1 MTDDLLER
9 AAKALREE
17 SEEGDAG
24 VRFTRAR
31 VMAGLQQNA
40 ARRRTRLAFA
50 LPLAACFAAATAFG
64 TMKARQTELW
74 HDVVEALG
82 FTQVD
87 EAPKQKP
94 KAPKRPTAPPKAIEA
109 PPVEAPPVEAP
120 PVDAPPLEQP
130 AQDVTPPVETPTP
143 APAPVAPKSSSALS
157 NRPPREAGPTRE
169 PVVDQAPPTPAAPA
183 TPPETS
189 DPAHELYRVAHQ
201 SHFVDHNFASAL
213 RAWDAYLAAAPS
225 GRFAPEARYNRAL
238 CLVRLGRK
246 DDAERALRPFA
257 DGVYGGYRRD
267 EAKALIEAL
276 QR

>member
-1 MTDDLLER
+1 MTDDLLSR
-9 AAKALREE
+9 ATRALREE

-31 VMAGLQQNA
+31 VMAGLQQTA
-40 ARRRTRLAFA
+40 ARRRLRLAFA

-64 TMKARQTELW
+64 TMKGRTTELW
-74 HDVVEALG
+74 HEVTQALG
-82 FTQVD
+82 LVQAD
-87 EAPKQKP
+87 
-94 KAPKRPTAPPKAIEA
+94 KAPAPTKSGKRLAKPVEVTPPA
-109 PPVEAPPVEAP
+109 PPVEPAPPAPEVAP
-120 PVDAPPLEQP
+120 PE
-130 AQDVTPPVETPTP
+130 PTP
-143 APAPVAPKSSSALS
+143 APSAA
-157 NRPPREAGPTRE
+157 ET
-169 PVVDQAPPTPAAPA
+169 QTPAAPPASVRAPREAVPRVTAEPTKPTASAQSEPAPLPAPAPEA
-183 TPPETS
+183 T

-201 SHFVDHNFASAL
+201 SHFVDHDFASAL

-257 DGVYGGYRRD
+257 DGAYGAYRRD